1 MDKRDFKETAPARQ
15 TPGEPSLHP
24 LTRGFAF
31 GKVNFILS
39 AVGMAIVII
48 GFILM
53 SGSGSSETVF
63 NPDVF
68 SVRRVKVAPIVCL
81 FGFLFI
87 IYAILWKPACTPSE
101 EENERLMQKKDGMSG
116 ADATINE
123 D

>member
-1 MDKRDFKETAPARQ
+1 MDKRN
-15 TPGEPSLHP
+15 
-24 LTRGFAF
+24 FAF
-31 GKVNFILS
+31 DKVTFILL
-39 AVGMAIVII
+39 AV

-68 SVRRVKVAPIVCL
+68 SVRRIKVAPIVCL

-87 IYAILWKPACTPSE
+87 IYAILRKPAYTPLE
-101 EENERLMQKKDGMSG
+101 EENEGVGEKKDEMSG
-116 ADATINE
+116 ADATINR